1 MVYKIN
7 FNKSIPDMISRLK
20 QEHIEFGLS
29 LNNITRY
36 NKESNITK
44 AIEAIHEMSE
54 SIIKHAVEEEARLMR
69 VIMHNAKEESA
80 DSIKIMQ
87 EHNWVVDFLKHRVS
101 SLENSIY
108 RQQNKQDKQFEQ
120 KTRNE
125 INEFVTNLKE
135 HFEEEEQIVFPLALK
150 ADLK

>member
-87 EHNWVVDFLKHRVS
+87 EHN
-101 SLENSIY
+101 
-108 RQQNKQDKQFEQ
+108 
-120 KTRNE
+120 
-125 INEFVTNLKE
+125 
-135 HFEEEEQIVFPLALK
+135 
-150 ADLK
+150 

>member
-1 MVYKIN
+1 
-7 FNKSIPDMISRLK
+7 MISRLK

-87 EHNWVVDFLKHRVS
+87 EHNWVVDFLKQKIS
-101 SLENSIY
+101 TIKENMGKQEDGQDGQDIQF
-108 RQQNKQDKQFEQ
+108 QQKAQ
-120 KTRNE
+120 NE
-125 INEFVTNLKE
+125 INEFVTNLKN

-150 ADLK
+150 ADLR